1 MECRKEKN
9 ALMSVVESKRGE
21 TKMAW
26 WKSITK
32 LNSYTIKAVSNEK
45 VIPKRYRYL
54 ISQKIIDSSMSM
66 LTNAIKANSVY
77 VKEEFKQ
84 CDYELRRKFQKLAYA
99 ETCTMLTLID
109 VAYET
114 FATINDKKHKTWI
127 SLILAAQT
135 DLKNWIENDSK
146 RYG

>member
-1 MECRKEKN
+1 
-9 ALMSVVESKRGE
+9 MSVVESERGE

-26 WKSITK
+26 WKSVTK
-32 LNSYTIKAVSNEK
+32 LNDYTIKAVTNEK
-45 VIPKRYRYL
+45 VIPKRYRWL
-54 ISQKIIDSSMSM
+54 IAQKIIDSSMSM

-84 CDYELRRKFQKLAYA
+84 SDYELRRKFQKLAYA
-99 ETCTMLTLID
+99 ETHNMLTLID
-109 VAYET
+109 VSYKT
-114 FATINDKKHKTWI
+114 FKTITDKKHKTWI
-127 SLILAAQT
+127 SLILVAQT

>member
-1 MECRKEKN
+1 
-9 ALMSVVESKRGE
+9 MSVVESERGE

-26 WKSITK
+26 WKSVTK
-32 LNSYTIKAVSNEK
+32 LNAYTIKAVTNEK
-45 VIPKRYRYL
+45 VIPKRYRWL
-54 ISQKIIDSSMSM
+54 IAQRILDSSMEM

-84 CDYELRRKFQKLAYA
+84 SDYALRRKFQKLAYA
-99 ETCTMLTLID
+99 ETHNMLTLID
-109 VAYET
+109 VAYKT
-114 FATINDKKHKTWI
+114 FSTITDKKFKTWI
-127 SLILAAQT
+127 GLILVTQT

>member
-1 MECRKEKN
+1 
-9 ALMSVVESKRGE
+9 MSVVESERGE

-26 WKSITK
+26 WNSVTK
-32 LNSYTIKAVSNEK
+32 LNAYTIKAVTNEK
-45 VIPKRYRYL
+45 VIPKRYRWM
-54 ISQKIIDSSMSM
+54 IAQKILDSSMNM

-84 CDYELRRKFQKLAYA
+84 SDYARRRKFQKLAYA
-99 ETCTMLTLID
+99 ETHTMLTLID
-109 VAYET
+109 VAYKT
-114 FATINDKKHKTWI
+114 FGTINDKKHKTWI
-127 SLILAAQT
+127 GLILVAQT

>member
-1 MECRKEKN
+1 
-9 ALMSVVESKRGE
+9 MSVVESERGE

-26 WKSITK
+26 WKSVTK
-32 LNSYTIKAVSNEK
+32 LNDYTIKAVTNEK
-45 VIPKRYRYL
+45 VIPKRYRWL
-54 ISQKIIDSSMSM
+54 IAQKIIDSSMSM

-84 CDYELRRKFQKLAYA
+84 SDYELRRKFQKLAYA
-99 ETCTMLTLID
+99 ETHNMLTLID
-109 VAYET
+109 VSYKT
-114 FATINDKKHKTWI
+114 FKTIIDKKHKTWI
-127 SLILAAQT
+127 GLILVAQT

>member
-1 MECRKEKN
+1 
-9 ALMSVVESKRGE
+9 MSVVESERGE

-32 LNSYTIKAVSNEK
+32 LNAYTIKAVTNEK
-45 VIPKRYRYL
+45 VIPKRYRWI
-54 ISQKIIDSSMSM
+54 ISQHIMDSANNM

-84 CDYELRRKFQKLAYA
+84 SDYELRRKFQKLAYA
-99 ETCTMLTLID
+99 ETHTMLTLID
-109 VAYET
+109 VAYKT
-114 FATINDKKHKTWI
+114 FGTITDHKHKTWI
-127 SLILAAQT
+127 GLILLAQS